1 MSPSLVVPVFAGHG
15 TTAINSTSLREGATA
30 DASSPSG
37 ALLLDAC
44 HYAFNVELSTLSPSE
59 ALAVGID
66 PDHFKD
72 PKSLLLLPSHE
83 PYLTNSVVTAAT
95 LFLVQTL
102 RYLASVQASSSTS
115 FASTLQTN
123 SEHGL
128 GIVGFS
134 SGILPACVVGSSE
147 TTLEFISNA
156 VETFRLAFWIGVR
169 LQIHKAA
176 VQTPELLGES
186 PLPWSLA
193 FLGMSHAAA
202 ESAIQSFLKS
212 FEGTPELRV
221 TSVVSETSVTI
232 SGRPDILAAF
242 AAQLPPSGPVHK
254 TTVDALYHSSSHH
267 DGVRSQVLADVIRR
281 NIRFPTHVDIKV
293 PVRSTYSGELLS
305 KGSEG
310 SASFVE
316 QVVDMILTQPVNWD
330 KVTESLVRAAPEG
343 IVVHLLNFGPGA
355 GLTKGLERYFPSD
368 KVSSTDL
375 SSEPAHTSTLQMPS
389 SVQEPIAICGMSVNM
404 PGAPSVA
411 KLWEVL
417 EKGINTVSEVPEHRF
432 KVSDYNDPKKKG
444 RTMGAHTGNFIDDPD
459 AFDNKFFNISPR
471 EARSMDP
478 QQRVLLH
485 TAYEA
490 LEDAGYVPNSTPTNN
505 PETFGCYVGVATNDY
520 VQNLR
525 NDIDV
530 YYSTG
535 TLRAF
540 LSGRISYALQ
550 FSGPSIVVDTACS
563 SSLIAVY
570 QACRALMNR
579 DCNAAV
585 AGGVNVISSPDMFL
599 GLDRGHFLSP
609 TGQCKAFDASADGYS
624 RSEGCG
630 IFVLKRLSDAVAEND
645 QVLGVIRGVEVN
657 QSGNAYSITRPRA
670 PTQENLFTQALERSG
685 LDASRISVVEAH
697 GTGTQAGDPIELES
711 IRGIFAKHR
720 KANNPLHI
728 TSVKANIGH
737 LEAAS
742 GAAALAKLL
751 LMLRHRTIPRLV
763 SLKNLNPRIKPLA
776 SDNVIIDTKQVAWT
790 VPDESLP
797 RVALLNNFGAA
808 GSNGALLLE
817 EYIPKSSGKDTD
829 VASTF
834 IVGLS
839 AKNEQALVDLRA
851 SYIEYLR
858 SPASAG
864 VTLADIA
871 YTATARRHIFSHRF
885 AVTARS
891 KEELTHKLELASG
904 KTVSDNA
911 PGKVVFVFSGQG
923 GQYLGMGSALYKTS
937 ALFKSA
943 IDECESFLRKNN
955 FPGVLPI
962 INSDGESSGL
972 TPVEEFEAN
981 QAAIFALEYGLA
993 KLWMSWGVTPTAVVG
1008 HSLGEYAAHV
1018 IAGVLSLESALTLVA
1033 HRVRIMVRT
1042 CELDTTGMIA
1052 INLGSGAVTDILS
1065 SSPDFSGIS
1074 IACYNSAT
1082 DCVASGSIGQLDA
1095 LKAHLDKNVH
1105 CKSVR
1110 LKVPFGYHSSA
1121 MQPLLEEFGAL
1132 AKRVTV
1138 HAPKIP
1144 VISNPL
1150 GRVIREGDKSAFN
1163 AEYYLSHC
1171 ADPVQFESG
1180 ISALIDDASFTD
1192 IAAWIELGPHPM
1204 TLPMLTV
1211 HPGVSKEA
1219 LLVGSLKKRQ
1229 DDGLMLSSSL
1239 SQLYTSNVPV
1249 RWRDVFADVS
1259 AACVSLP
1266 SYPWQ
1271 KSKFWV
1277 AWKEDSPAPA
1287 SSTEGSP
1294 VSTKV
1299 FHPVNDFGM
1308 LQSWAQFPSAANS
1321 QIAIFETPI
1330 SLLKTSITGHIVG
1343 DVPLCPASVYHEL
1356 ALAGIEASKV
1366 HLSLPLQGS
1375 HSALFN
1381 IDYVKPLVYSKDV
1394 ARVVKTTIAMNTDG
1408 SGTFTVESYADS
1420 EPESVHCSGQFRPL
1434 LVVDTTMKFNR
1445 MAPVVSRRTAAI
1457 CSGEDGEAEV
1467 FTTRT
1472 AYEIIFTRVVRYA
1485 KEYHT
1490 MKNVTISK
1498 NGMEGY
1504 AVVKLPK
1511 DHDKSKFVVHPVFM
1525 DTMLHVAGFLANMQ
1539 GGDNDAYIC
1548 SKVKSVKAVPS
1559 LINNDATYGVF
1570 VVNAWVESEGM
1581 MLSDAIAVDIS
1592 GHGQIVAQLKGMC
1605 FKKLRLNTLQ
1615 RSLTMHAGHTAPA
1628 PAQKR
1633 SVAAAP
1639 KPKITEVAP
1648 ALGPRSSPA
1657 KRSVDVQNTVLNIV
1671 GDTCGIEISAL
1682 DVNADLETY
1691 GVDSLMSIEIL
1702 RKFEESFPQM
1712 QFDATIFSTCN
1723 NITELVREISSTV
1736 GSQAAT
1742 AVNTPETAST
1752 PEPTLQGDASQ
1763 STDVRSIL
1771 LELIS
1776 SFTGFEISS
1785 FDLNADADTAYGLD
1799 KFLFIPLFSKLQT
1812 FFPDITLDP
1821 TKPSVCSTIGE
1832 LLDEVT
1838 AQVQA
1843 GPSSS
1848 SSDLVDTKPM
1858 FVSVLGLDE
1867 SDIQDDT
1874 EFETIGL
1881 DSLTAIE
1888 ALHAIQ
1894 TEYGLELPSNLF
1906 ELHTTAK
1913 AVNQYISSK
1922 RPGKSPKQVEETA
1935 MDPDKEEDLSDLT
1948 PEQVQS
1954 VVRVLRLDEV
1964 PMSVQKSSSSGSP
1977 LFLFH
1982 DGSGAVNY
1990 LRRLGSVDR
1999 EFWGFNNPNYAT
2011 GKPWGSVEAMASA
2024 YADYAV
2030 KVAGSRPVIFGGWS
2044 FGGVVGFEAAR
2055 QLMRRGIPVKGVV
2068 LIDSPFPVDHVPS
2081 SNEFMAVTAGA
2092 FTRGG
2097 RTPIGRMMW
2106 KQLQQ
2111 NAPLLKIYDP
2121 RIAGGPY
2128 PPLVLL
2134 HNKEGIPPD
2143 AFLPYPVPRWM
2154 SEKGTDPCLLA
2165 DDWSGLVGAPIK
2177 VIHLPGT
2184 HFTTFATPHLG
2195 AVTEAL
2201 IDGCAYLDGL

>member
-1 MSPSLVVPVFAGHG
+1 MSPSLLVPVFAGHG
-15 TTAINSTSLREGATA
+15 TTAINSTSLRERAAA
-30 DASSPSG
+30 DALSPSG

-59 ALAVGID
+59 ASAVGIN
-66 PDHFKD
+66 PEHFTD
-72 PKSLLLLPSHE
+72 PKSLMLLPRHE
-83 PYLTNSVVTAAT
+83 HYLTNSVVTAAT

-102 RYLASVQASSSTS
+102 RYLASVKTSSSTS
-115 FASTLQTN
+115 FASSLQKN
-123 SEHGL
+123 REHGL

-134 SGILPACVVGSSE
+134 SGILPACVVSTSE
-147 TTLEFISNA
+147 TAFEFISSA

-169 LQIHKAA
+169 LQIHKAS
-176 VQTPELLGES
+176 VQTPEPLVGS

-193 FLGMSHAAA
+193 FMGMGRAAA
-202 ESAIQSFLKS
+202 ESAIQSFLQS
-212 FEGTPELRV
+212 FKATQELLV
-221 TSVVSETSVTI
+221 TSVMSETSVTI
-232 SGRPDILAAF
+232 SGRPDILATF
-242 AAQLPPSGPVHK
+242 AARLPPSGPVHK
-254 TTVDALYHSSSHH
+254 TTVDALYHSSLHH

-281 NIRFPTHVDIKV
+281 NIRFPTHADIKV
-293 PVRSTYSGELLS
+293 PVRSTYSAELLG

-310 SASFVE
+310 SVSFVE

-330 KVTESLVRAAPEG
+330 KITESLVHAVPEG
-343 IVVHLLNFGPGA
+343 AVVHLLNYGPGA
-355 GLTKGLERYFPSD
+355 GLTKGIERYFSSD
-368 KVSSTDL
+368 NVSSIDL
-375 SSEPAHTSTLQMPS
+375 SSEPVHTAILQSPS
-389 SVQEPIAICGMSVNM
+389 SAQEPIAICGMSVNM

-417 EKGINTVSEVPEHRF
+417 EQGINTISEVPEHRF

-444 RTMGAHTGNFIDDPD
+444 RTMGAHTGNFIDEPD

-478 QQRVLLH
+478 QQRILLH

-490 LEDAGYVPNSTPTNN
+490 LENAGYVPNSTTTNN

-550 FSGPSIVVDTACS
+550 FSGPSIVIDTACS
-563 SSLIAVY
+563 SSLVAVY
-570 QACRALMNR
+570 QACRALMNH

-630 IFVLKRLSDAVAEND
+630 IFVLKRLSDAIAEND
-645 QVLGVIRGVEVN
+645 QILGVIRGVEVN
-657 QSGNAYSITRPRA
+657 QSGKAYSITRPHA
-670 PTQENLFTQALERSG
+670 PTQESLFSQALERSG

-697 GTGTQAGDPIELES
+697 GTGTQAGDPTELES
-711 IRGIFAKHR
+711 IRAIFAKHR

-751 LMLRHRTIPRLV
+751 LMLRHRSIPGLV

-776 SDNVIIDTKQVAWT
+776 SDNVIIDTTQVPWT
-790 VPDESLP
+790 IPDESLP

-817 EYIPKSSGKDTD
+817 EYIPESSGNDTEA
-829 VASTF
+829 ASTF

-858 SPASAG
+858 RPASEG
-864 VTLADIA
+864 VSLADIA
-871 YTATARRHIFSHRF
+871 YTATARRRIYSQRL
-885 AVTARS
+885 AVAARS
-891 KEELTHKLELASG
+891 KEELAHKLELAPV
-904 KTVSDNA
+904 KTMPDQAS
-911 PGKVVFVFSGQG
+911 GKVVFVFSGQG
-923 GQYLGMGSALYKTS
+923 GQYLGMGNTLYKTS
-937 ALFKSA
+937 ALFKSV
-943 IDECESFLRKNN
+943 IDECDSFLKKNN
-955 FPGVLPI
+955 FPGVLSI
-962 INSDGESSGL
+962 ITSDGESSGL

-993 KLWMSWGVTPTAVVG
+993 KLWTSWGITPTAVVG

-1018 IAGVLSLESALTLVA
+1018 VAGVLSLESALTLVA
-1033 HRVRIMVRT
+1033 HRVRIMMHT

-1052 INLGSGAVTDILS
+1052 INLGSQAVTDILS
-1065 SSPDFSGIS
+1065 SSPNFSGIS

-1082 DCVASGSIGQLDA
+1082 DCVASGPIVQLDA
-1095 LKAHLDKNVH
+1095 LKSHLDTVVH

-1132 AKRVTV
+1132 ARRITI
-1138 HAPKIP
+1138 HPPKLS
-1144 VISNPL
+1144 VVSNPL
-1150 GRVIREGDKSAFN
+1150 GRVIHAGDKSAFN
-1163 AEYYLSHC
+1163 ADYYLSHC

-1180 ISALIDDASFTD
+1180 ISALVDDPSFTD
-1192 IAAWIELGPHPM
+1192 IAAWVELGPHPT
-1204 TLPMLTV
+1204 TLPMLSA
-1211 HPGVSKEA
+1211 HSGVSKEA
-1219 LLVGSLKKRQ
+1219 LLVSSLRKRQ
-1229 DDGLMLSSSL
+1229 DDDLTLSSSL
-1239 SQLYTSNVPV
+1239 AQLYTSNVIV
-1249 RWRDVFADVS
+1249 QWRNVFAGVS

-1277 AWKEDSPAPA
+1277 AWKEDSPAVAPPA
-1287 SSTEGSP
+1287 EGSP
-1294 VSTKV
+1294 VSTKP
-1299 FHPVNDFGM
+1299 FNPVKDFGM
-1308 LQSWAQFPSAANS
+1308 LQSWAQFPSTANN

-1330 SLLKTSITGHIVG
+1330 SLLKNSIIGHIVG

-1356 ALAGIEASKV
+1356 ALAGIEATKG

-1375 HSALFN
+1375 HNVLFN

-1394 ARVVKTTIAMNTDG
+1394 ARVVKTSIMTNNDG

-1420 EPESVHCSGQFRPL
+1420 EPESLHCSGQFRPSL
-1434 LVVDTTMKFNR
+1434 ITDTTTKFNR

-1457 CSGEDGEAEV
+1457 ISGEDDEAEV

-1472 AYEIIFTRVVRYA
+1472 AYEIIFTRVVKYA

-1490 MKNVTISK
+1490 MKHVTISK

-1548 SKVKSVKAVPS
+1548 SRVKSVKAVPS
-1559 LINNDATYGVF
+1559 LINNDTTYGVF
-1570 VVNAWVESEGM
+1570 VVNAWVESEGI
-1581 MLSDAIAVDIS
+1581 MLSDAIAVDLS

-1615 RSLTMHAGHTAPA
+1615 RSLAMHAGHTAATSTQKPSVA
-1628 PAQKR
+1628 PAAQ
-1633 SVAAAP
+1633 
-1639 KPKITEVAP
+1639 KPKITEIAP

-1657 KRSVDVQNTVLNIV
+1657 KGSVDIRGIVLRIV
-1671 GDTCGIEISAL
+1671 GDTCGIEVSAL

-1712 QFDATIFSTCN
+1712 QFDASIFSTCN

-1736 GSQAAT
+1736 GSQAT
-1742 AVNTPETAST
+1742 TVVPTPQMAST
-1752 PEPTLQGDASQ
+1752 PEPTLQGDASP
-1763 STDVRSIL
+1763 SADIRSIL

-1776 SFTGFEISS
+1776 SFTGFEVSS
-1785 FDLNADADTAYGLD
+1785 LDLNADVDTAYGLD

-1812 FFPDITLDP
+1812 FFPNITLDP
-1821 TKPSVCSTIGE
+1821 AKPSVCSTIGE

-1843 GPSSS
+1843 GPSSIP
-1848 SSDLVDTKPM
+1848 DLVDTKPM

-1894 TEYGLELPSNLF
+1894 TKYGLELPSNLF
-1906 ELHTTAK
+1906 EMHTTTK
-1913 AVNQYISSK
+1913 AVNEYISSK
-1922 RPGKSPKQVEETA
+1922 RPGKSPKPIEETA

-1948 PEQVQS
+1948 LEQIQS
-1954 VVRVLRLDEV
+1954 VIRVLRLDEV

-1990 LRRLGSVDR
+1990 LRRLGLIDR

-2055 QLMRRGIPVKGVV
+2055 QLMKRGVPVKGVV

-2111 NAPLLKIYDP
+2111 NAPLLKTYDP

-2154 SEKGTDPCLLA
+2154 SEKGMDPCLLA
-2165 DDWSGLVGAPIK
+2165 DDWSGLVGASIK

-2184 HFTTFATPHLG
+2184 HFTTFATPH
-2195 AVTEAL
+2195 VS
-2201 IDGCAYLDGL
+2201 

>member
-15 TTAINSTSLREGATA
+15 TTAINSTSLRERAVT

-44 HYAFNVELSTLSPSE
+44 HYAFNVELSTLSSSE
-59 ALAVGID
+59 ASAVGIN

-83 PYLTNSVVTAAT
+83 HYFTNSVVTAAT

-102 RYLASVQASSSTS
+102 RYLVSVQASSSVS
-115 FASTLQTN
+115 D
-123 SEHGL
+123 HGL

-169 LQIHKAA
+169 LQVHKAS
-176 VQTPELLGES
+176 VETPELLGES

-193 FLGMSHAAA
+193 FLSMSPAAA

-221 TSVVSETSVTI
+221 TSVVSETS
-232 SGRPDILAAF
+232 
-242 AAQLPPSGPVHK
+242 LPPSGPVHK

-267 DGVRSQVLADVIRR
+267 GGVRSQVLADVIRR
-281 NIRFPTHVDIKV
+281 NIRFPTHADIKI

-305 KGSEG
+305 KSPEG

-330 KVTESLVRAAPEG
+330 KVTEALVRAAPEG
-343 IVVHLLNFGPGA
+343 GVVHLLNFGPGA
-355 GLTKGLERYFPSD
+355 GLTKGIERYFPSG
-368 KVSSTDL
+368 KVSSIDL
-375 SSEPAHTSTLQMPS
+375 STEPIHTSTLQMPS

-432 KVSDYNDPKKKG
+432 KVSDYNDPKNKG
-444 RTMGAHTGNFIDDPD
+444 RTMAAHTGNFIDEPD

-520 VQNLR
+520 
-525 NDIDV
+525 
-530 YYSTG
+530 
-535 TLRAF
+535 
-540 LSGRISYALQ
+540 YALQ

-585 AGGVNVISSPDMFL
+585 AGGVNVIGSPDMFL

-630 IFVLKRLSDAVAEND
+630 LFVLKRLSDAVAEND
-645 QVLGVIRGVEVN
+645 QILGVIRGVEVN
-657 QSGNAYSITRPRA
+657 QSGNAYSITRPHA
-670 PTQENLFTQALERSG
+670 PTQENLFIQTLERSG

-711 IRGIFAKHR
+711 IRGIFAKNR
-720 KANNPLHI
+720 KTNNPLHI

-751 LMLRHRTIPRLV
+751 LMLRHRTIPRLI

-776 SDNVIIDTKQVAWT
+776 SDNVIIDTQQVAWA

-817 EYIPKSSGKDTD
+817 EYIPKSSEKDTE
-829 VASTF
+829 VSSTF

-871 YTATARRHIFSHRF
+871 YTATARRRIFSHRL
-885 AVTARS
+885 AVTAKS

-904 KTVSDNA
+904 KTVSDKA

-923 GQYLGMGSALYKTS
+923 GQYLGMGSTLYKTS

-943 IDECESFLRKNN
+943 IDECEYFLKKNN

-962 INSDGESSGL
+962 ITSDGESSGL

-1018 IAGVLSLESALTLVA
+1018 VAGVLSLESALTLIA
-1033 HRVRIMVRT
+1033 HRVRIMMGT

-1082 DCVASGSIGQLDA
+1082 DCVASGPIGQLDT

-1138 HAPKIP
+1138 HAPKFP

-1150 GRVIREGDKSAFN
+1150 GRVVREGDKSAFN

-1180 ISALIDDASFTD
+1180 ISALIGDASFTD
-1192 IAAWIELGPHPM
+1192 IAAWIELGPHPT

-1219 LLVGSLKKRQ
+1219 SLVGSLKKRQ
-1229 DDGLMLSSSL
+1229 DDNLTLSSSL

-1249 RWRDVFADVS
+1249 QWRDVFADVS

-1287 SSTEGSP
+1287 SSTVGSP
-1294 VSTKV
+1294 APTKA
-1299 FHPVNDFGM
+1299 FNPVNDFGM
-1308 LQSWAQFPSAANS
+1308 LQSWAQFPSVANS
-1321 QIAIFETPI
+1321 QTAIFETPI
-1330 SLLKTSITGHIVG
+1330 SLLKTSITGHVVG

-1356 ALAGIEASKV
+1356 ALAGIEASKA

-1434 LVVDTTMKFNR
+1434 LVADTTTKFNR

-1457 CSGEDGEAEV
+1457 CSGEDDEAEV
-1467 FTTRT
+1467 ITTRT

-1504 AVVKLPK
+1504 AIVKLPK
-1511 DHDKSKFVVHPVFM
+1511 DHDRSKFVVHPVFM

-1570 VVNAWVESEGM
+1570 VVNAWVESE
-1581 MLSDAIAVDIS
+1581 DIS

-1615 RSLTMHAGHTAPA
+1615 RSLAMHAGHTSPA
-1628 PAQKR
+1628 PASKR
-1633 SVAAAP
+1633 TVAAAP

-1657 KRSVDVQNTVLNIV
+1657 KCSVDVQNTVLKIV
-1671 GDTCGIEISAL
+1671 GDTCGIEVSAL

-1723 NITELVREISSTV
+1723 NITELVREISSTI

-1752 PEPTLQGDASQ
+1752 PEPTLQGDAPQ

-1785 FDLNADADTAYGLD
+1785 FDLNADADSAYGLD
-1799 KFLFIPLFSKLQT
+1799 KFLFIPLFSKLQS
-1812 FFPDITLDP
+1812 FFPDVTLDP
-1821 TKPSVCSTIGE
+1821 AKPSVCSTIGE
-1832 LLDEVT
+1832 LLDEVA

-1848 SSDLVDTKPM
+1848 SPDVVDTKPM
-1858 FVSVLGLDE
+1858 FVS
-1867 SDIQDDT
+1867 T
-1874 EFETIGL
+1874 K
-1881 DSLTAIE
+1881 
-1888 ALHAIQ
+1888 
-1894 TEYGLELPSNLF
+1894 YGLELPSNLF
-1906 ELHTTAK
+1906 ELHNTVK

-1922 RPGKSPKQVEETA
+1922 QPGKSPKPAEEAT

-1990 LRRLGSVDR
+1990 LRRLGSVGR

-2055 QLMRRGIPVKGVV
+2055 QLMRRGVPVKGVV

-2111 NAPLLKIYDP
+2111 NAPLLKTYNP

-2134 HNKEGIPPD
+2134 HNQEGIPPD

-2195 AVTEAL
+2195 AVTQAL
-2201 IDGCAYLDGL
+2201 VDGCAYLDEL

>member
-15 TTAINSTSLREGATA
+15 TTAINSTALRERAVA

-37 ALLLDAC
+37 ALLLEAC

-59 ALAVGID
+59 ASAVGIN
-66 PDHFKD
+66 PDHFKV

-83 PYLTNSVVTAAT
+83 HYLTNSVVTAAT
-95 LFLVQTL
+95 LFLVQIL
-102 RYLASVQASSSTS
+102 RYLAFVQASSSAS
-115 FASTLQTN
+115 FASSLQTN
-123 SEHGL
+123 SENGL

-169 LQIHKAA
+169 LQVHKASVEA
-176 VQTPELLGES
+176 PELLGES

-193 FLGMSHAAA
+193 FLDMSHAAA
-202 ESAIQSFLKS
+202 ESAIQSFRKS
-212 FEGTPELRV
+212 YEGTPELRV

-242 AAQLPPSGPVHK
+242 AAQLPPSGPTH
-254 TTVDALYHSSSHH
+254 LYHSSSHH
-267 DGVRSQVLADVIRR
+267 DGVRSQVLADVLRR
-281 NIRFPTHVDIKV
+281 NIRFPTHADIKI
-293 PVRSTYSGELLS
+293 PIRSTYSGELVN
-305 KGSEG
+305 KGFEG

-330 KVTESLVRAAPEG
+330 QVTEALVRAAPEG
-343 IVVHLLNFGPGA
+343 SVIQLLNFGPGA
-355 GLTKGLERYFPSD
+355 GLTKGIERYFPSG

-375 SSEPAHTSTLQMPS
+375 STEPVHTSTLEMPKS
-389 SVQEPIAICGMSVNM
+389 AQEPIAICGMSVNM

-417 EKGINTVSEVPEHRF
+417 EKGINTISE
-432 KVSDYNDPKKKG
+432 
-444 RTMGAHTGNFIDDPD
+444 PD
-459 AFDNKFFNISPR
+459 AFDNKFFSISPR

-490 LEDAGYVPNSTPTNN
+490 LEDAGYVPNSTSTNN

-585 AGGVNVISSPDMFL
+585 AGGVNVIGSPDMFL
-599 GLDRGHFLSP
+599 GLDRGHFLSS

-645 QVLGVIRGVEVN
+645 QILGVIRGVDVN
-657 QSGNAYSITRPRA
+657 QSGKAYSITRPHA
-670 PTQENLFTQALERSG
+670 PTQENLFTQTLERSG

-711 IRGIFAKHR
+711 IRGIFAKNR

-751 LMLRHRTIPRLV
+751 LMLRHRTIPRLI

-776 SDNVIIDTKQVAWT
+776 SDNVIIDTKQTTWT

-797 RVALLNNFGAA
+797 RIALLNNFGAA

-817 EYIPKSSGKDTD
+817 EYIPKPSGKDTE
-829 VASTF
+829 VGSTF

-839 AKNEQALVDLRA
+839 AKSEQALVDLRA

-864 VTLADIA
+864 TTLADIA
-871 YTATARRHIFSHRF
+871 YTATARRRIFSHRF

-891 KEELTHKLELASG
+891 KEELTHKLELASE
-904 KTVSDNA
+904 KTVLDNA

-943 IDECESFLRKNN
+943 IDECEYILKKNDFL
-955 FPGVLPI
+955 GVLSI
-962 INSDGESSGL
+962 ITSDGESSGL

-993 KLWMSWGVTPTAVVG
+993 KLWMSWGVTPSAVVG

-1033 HRVRIMVRT
+1033 HRVCIMMRPSRQKRSLQ
-1042 CELDTTGMIA
+1042 ERA
-1052 INLGSGAVTDILS
+1052 PQS
-1065 SSPDFSGIS
+1065 S
-1074 IACYNSAT
+1074 
-1082 DCVASGSIGQLDA
+1082 
-1095 LKAHLDKNVH
+1095 
-1105 CKSVR
+1105 
-1110 LKVPFGYHSSA
+1110 
-1121 MQPLLEEFGAL
+1121 FGAL

-1138 HAPKIP
+1138 HAPKIR

-1150 GRVIREGDKSAFN
+1150 GRVIHEGDKSAFN

-1171 ADPVQFESG
+1171 ADPVQFENG
-1180 ISALIDDASFTD
+1180 ISALIEDASFTD
-1192 IAAWIELGPHPM
+1192 IAAWIELGPHPT

-1211 HPGVSKEA
+1211 HPGVLKEA
-1219 LLVGSLKKRQ
+1219 LLVPSLKKRQ
-1229 DDGLMLSSSL
+1229 DDNLTLSSSL
-1239 SQLYTSNVPV
+1239 SQLYASNVPV
-1249 RWRDVFADVS
+1249 QWRDIFADVS
-1259 AACVSLP
+1259 ATCVSLP

-1294 VSTKV
+1294 APTKP
-1299 FHPVNDFGM
+1299 FNPVNDFGM
-1308 LQSWAQFPSAANS
+1308 LQSWAQFPSVANS
-1321 QIAIFETPI
+1321 QTAIFETPI

-1356 ALAGIEASKV
+1356 ALAGIEASKA
-1366 HLSLPLQGS
+1366 HL
-1375 HSALFN
+1375 HSSLFN
-1381 IDYVKPLVYSKDV
+1381 IDYVKPLVYNKDV

-1408 SGTFTVESYADS
+1408 SGTFT
-1420 EPESVHCSGQFRPL
+1420 FRPL
-1434 LVVDTTMKFNR
+1434 LVVDTTTN
-1445 MAPVVSRRTAAI
+1445 RRTAAI

-1467 FTTRT
+1467 ITTRT

-1485 KEYHT
+1485 KGYHT

-1570 VVNAWVESEGM
+1570 VVNAWVESEGI
-1581 MLSDAIAVDIS
+1581 MLSDAIAVDNS

-1615 RSLTMHAGHTAPA
+1615 RSLAMHAGHTSPT
-1628 PAQKR
+1628 PAQQR
-1633 SVAAAP
+1633 TVVAAP

-1657 KRSVDVQNTVLNIV
+1657 KRSVNVQNTVLQIV
-1671 GDTCGIEISAL
+1671 GNTCGIEVSAL

-1702 RKFEESFPQM
+1702 RN
-1712 QFDATIFSTCN
+1712 TCN

-1752 PEPTLQGDASQ
+1752 PEPTLQGDAPQ
-1763 STDVRSIL
+1763 SNDVRSIL

-1776 SFTGFEISS
+1776 SFTGFEISKL
-1785 FDLNADADTAYGLD
+1785 DLQADADTAYGFD

-1812 FFPDITLDP
+1812 FFPDVTLDP
-1821 TKPSVCSTIGE
+1821 AKPSVCSTIGE

-1843 GPSSS
+1843 GPSTSS
-1848 SSDLVDTKPM
+1848 PDLVDTKPM

-1894 TEYGLELPSNLF
+1894 TKYGLELPSNLF

-1922 RPGKSPKQVEETA
+1922 RPGKSPKPVEETA

-1964 PMSVQKSSSSGSP
+1964 PMSVQKSPSSGSP

-1990 LRRLGSVDR
+1990 LRRLGSVGR

-2030 KVAGSRPVIFGGWS
+2030 KAAGSRPVIFGG
-2044 FGGVVGFEAAR
+2044 
-2055 QLMRRGIPVKGVV
+2055 VV
-2068 LIDSPFPVDHVPS
+2068 LIDSPFPIDHVPS
-2081 SNEFMAVTAGA
+2081 SNEFMAVTSGA

-2111 NAPLLKIYDP
+2111 NAPLLKTYDP

-2165 DDWSGLVGAPIK
+2165 DDWSGLVRAPIK

-2195 AVTEAL
+2195 AVTQAL
-2201 IDGCAYLDGL
+2201 VDGCAYLDEL

>member
-1 MSPSLVVPVFAGHG
+1 MTHFEWPKTIQEWRDRCWKPEGSWPYDLWRREPLRKFFQDNGY
-15 TTAINSTSLREGATA
+15 TLWINLNVRGLGNEYQHH
-30 DASSPSG
+30 
-37 ALLLDAC
+37 LD
-44 HYAFNVELSTLSPSE
+44 LSPPNDE
-59 ALAVGID
+59 PRRPDGYIFVTRYQCEPGID
-66 PDHFKD
+66 ISRTNF
-72 PKSLLLLPSHE
+72 SHLNNIHC
-83 PYLTNSVVTAAT
+83 PARTVHNQDVLIRLVT
-95 LFLVQTL
+95 
-102 RYLASVQASSSTS
+102 
-115 FASTLQTN
+115 
-123 SEHGL
+123 
-128 GIVGFS
+128 
-134 SGILPACVVGSSE
+134 
-147 TTLEFISNA
+147 
-156 VETFRLAFWIGVR
+156 
-169 LQIHKAA
+169 
-176 VQTPELLGES
+176 
-186 PLPWSLA
+186 
-193 FLGMSHAAA
+193 
-202 ESAIQSFLKS
+202 
-212 FEGTPELRV
+212 
-221 TSVVSETSVTI
+221 
-232 SGRPDILAAF
+232 
-242 AAQLPPSGPVHK
+242 
-254 TTVDALYHSSSHH
+254 
-267 DGVRSQVLADVIRR
+267 
-281 NIRFPTHVDIKV
+281 
-293 PVRSTYSGELLS
+293 
-305 KGSEG
+305 
-310 SASFVE
+310 
-316 QVVDMILTQPVNWD
+316 
-330 KVTESLVRAAPEG
+330 
-343 IVVHLLNFGPGA
+343 
-355 GLTKGLERYFPSD
+355 
-368 KVSSTDL
+368 
-375 SSEPAHTSTLQMPS
+375 
-389 SVQEPIAICGMSVNM
+389 
-404 PGAPSVA
+404 
-411 KLWEVL
+411 
-417 EKGINTVSEVPEHRF
+417 
-432 KVSDYNDPKKKG
+432 
-444 RTMGAHTGNFIDDPD
+444 
-459 AFDNKFFNISPR
+459 
-471 EARSMDP
+471 
-478 QQRVLLH
+478 
-485 TAYEA
+485 YEA
-490 LEDAGYVPNSTPTNN
+490 LEDAGCVPNSTPTNN

-525 NDIDV
+525 NDINV

-579 DCNAAV
+579 DCNATV
-585 AGGVNVISSPDMFL
+585 AAGVNVISSPD
-599 GLDRGHFLSP
+599 
-609 TGQCKAFDASADGYS
+609 AFDASADGYS

-645 QVLGVIRGVEVN
+645 QILGAIRGVEVN
-657 QSGNAYSITRPRA
+657 QSGNAYSITRPHA
-670 PTQENLFTQALERSG
+670 PTQENLFTQTLERSG

-720 KANNPLHI
+720 NANNPLYI
-728 TSVKANIGH
+728 TSVKASIGH

-817 EYIPKSSGKDTD
+817 EYIPKSSGKDTE
-829 VASTF
+829 VASSF

-858 SPASAG
+858 SSASAG

-871 YTATARRHIFSHRF
+871 YTATARRRIFSHRF

-943 IDECESFLRKNN
+943 IDECESFLKKNN

-962 INSDGESSGL
+962 ITSNGESSGL
-972 TPVEEFEAN
+972 APVEEFEAN
-981 QAAIFALEYGLA
+981 QAAIFALEYGLV
-993 KLWMSWGVTPTAVVG
+993 KLWMSWGVTRTAVVG

-1018 IAGVLSLESALTLVA
+1018 IAGVLSLESALILVA
-1033 HRVRIMVRT
+1033 HRVCIMMHT

-1074 IACYNSAT
+1074 TACYNSAT
-1082 DCVASGSIGQLDA
+1082 DCVASGPIGQLDA
-1095 LKAHLDKNVH
+1095 LKAHLDKAVH

-1180 ISALIDDASFTD
+1180 ISARIDDASFTD
-1192 IAAWIELGPHPM
+1192 IAAWIELGPHPT

-1229 DDGLMLSSSL
+1229 DDLTLSSSL

-1277 AWKEDSPAPA
+1277 AWKENSPAPA
-1287 SSTEGSP
+1287 SSTEDSP
-1294 VSTKV
+1294 ASTKA
-1299 FHPVNDFGM
+1299 FHPVNDFGI
-1308 LQSWAQFPSAANS
+1308 LQSWAQFPSAVNS

-1356 ALAGIEASKV
+1356 ALAGIEASKA

-1375 HSALFN
+1375 HSALFS

-1394 ARVVKTTIAMNTDG
+1394 ACVVKTAIAINAGG

-1434 LVVDTTMKFNR
+1434 LVVDTTTKFNR
-1445 MAPVVSRRTAAI
+1445 MAPVVSQRTAAI
-1457 CSGEDGEAEV
+1457 YSGEDGEAEV
-1467 FTTRT
+1467 ITTRT
-1472 AYEIIFTRVVRYA
+1472 AYQIIFTRVVRYA

-1511 DHDKSKFVVHPVFM
+1511 DHDKSKFVVHLVFM

-1548 SKVKSVKAVPS
+1548 SKVKSVKAVSS
-1559 LINNDATYGVF
+1559 LIKNDATYGVF
-1570 VVNAWVESEGM
+1570 VVNAWVESEGI

-1592 GHGQIVAQLKGMC
+1592 GHSQIVAQLKGMC

-1615 RSLTMHAGHTAPA
+1615 RSLAMHASHTAPV

-1633 SVAAAP
+1633 SVAVAP
-1639 KPKITEVAP
+1639 KPKITEVVP
-1648 ALGPRSSPA
+1648 ALRPRSSPA
-1657 KRSVDVQNTVLNIV
+1657 KRSVDVQNAVLNIV
-1671 GDTCGIEISAL
+1671 GNTCGIEISAL

-1691 GVDSLMSIEIL
+1691 GVDSLMSIEFL

-1736 GSQAAT
+1736 GLQAAT

-1812 FFPDITLDP
+1812 FFPDVTLDP

-1843 GPSSS
+1843 EPSPSSP
-1848 SSDLVDTKPM
+1848 DLVDTKPM

-1894 TEYGLELPSNLF
+1894 TKYGLELPSNLF

-1922 RPGKSPKQVEETA
+1922 RPGKSPKPVEETA
-1935 MDPDKEEDLSDLT
+1935 MDPEKDEDLSDLS

-1954 VVRVLRLDEV
+1954 VVRVLRLDE
-1964 PMSVQKSSSSGSP
+1964 
-1977 LFLFH
+1977 
-1982 DGSGAVNY
+1982 A
-1990 LRRLGSVDR
+1990 VDR
-1999 EFWGFNNPNYAT
+1999 EFWEFNNPNYAT
-2011 GKPWGSVEAMASA
+2011 GKPWGSVEAIASA

-2030 KVAGSRPVIFGGWS
+2030 KVAGSRLVIFGGWS
-2044 FGGVVGFEAAR
+2044 FGGVVAFEAAR
-2055 QLMRRGIPVKGVV
+2055 QLMRRGPY
-2068 LIDSPFPVDHVPS
+2068 HVPS

-2111 NAPLLKIYDP
+2111 NAPLLKTYDH
-2121 RIAGGPY
+2121 RIVGRPY

-2165 DDWSGLVGAPIK
+2165 DDWSGLVGALMK

-2184 HFTTFATPHLG
+2184 HFTTFATPH
-2195 AVTEAL
+2195 AL
-2201 IDGCAYLDGL
+2201 VEGCAYLDEL